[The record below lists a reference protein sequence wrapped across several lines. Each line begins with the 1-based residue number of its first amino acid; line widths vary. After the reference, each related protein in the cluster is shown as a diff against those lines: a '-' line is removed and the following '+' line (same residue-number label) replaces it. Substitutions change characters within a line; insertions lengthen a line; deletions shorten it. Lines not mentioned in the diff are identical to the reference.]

1 MKRVLIATWGN
12 PFQWEP
18 IWYRLDCESLGIED
32 CRSVELKNVSTLPVL
47 MKALRPHR
55 TIVLVLDTLTNLTLR
70 NDVKPKEVGSYE
82 GAVED
87 VQERVKWF
95 IENRVKPHLDEEDR
109 ALLDDVEVVILPGV
123 GEFDNV
129 SVEGDV
135 LDFYSVVLKV
145 LAERLPME
153 NTEVILDLTHGINFM
168 PVLTYRALKALLG
181 VLAYLYT
188 ARLYVVNSE
197 PFPQGQREWKEKI
210 KELSVLNMKLVEARE
225 LRPRPLYSTV
235 SDRPEWSAFISS
247 VTNGFPLAFA
257 TFYPSMKDVEAY
269 VEKGYQDFL
278 DAIEVCMK
286 PDPAGERKAHIF
298 RRKALSRDFRT
309 AVKLYYM
316 LRAFGTVFNGYPK
329 NEVTLDELFEISS
342 KLFAR
347 MPRIGIMVEN
357 QLCDLKR
364 LERGYYTYE
373 DGQLRFIKGVIDK
386 LSQRYIDKPLRP
398 LKDGRKITLGELM
411 RAMRVFSPSGGGK
424 NPVPEIRNFIAHSG
438 FEYNLVLVRYDGK
451 TLSWSYDL
459 KFNCRKVAEKY
470 LEEHKKGASGGEID
484 CPKVC
489 GGMDSTLS
497 DCSCDDKTV
506 LCFLIGAIQMKKSKG
521 VVC

>member
-1 MKRVLIATWGN
+1 MNRVLIATWGN

-18 IWYRLDCESLGIED
+18 IWYRLDCKSLGIED
-32 CRSVELKNVSTLPVL
+32 CQSVELRNVSTLPVL

-109 ALLDDVEVVILPGV
+109 ALLDDVEVVVLPGV

-145 LAERLPME
+145 LAERLPVE
-153 NTEVILDLTHGINFM
+153 DTEVILDLTHGINFM

-181 VLAYLYT
+181 ILAYLHT
-188 ARLYVVNSE
+188 VRLYVVNSE

-225 LRPRPLYSTV
+225 LRPRPLYSTI
-235 SDRPEWSAFISS
+235 SDRQEWSAFISS

-257 TFYPSMKDVEAY
+257 TFYPSTKDVEAY
-269 VEKGYQDFL
+269 VKKEYQDFL

-286 PDPAGERKAHIF
+286 PDAAGERKAHIL

-309 AVKLYYM
+309 AVKRYYM
-316 LRAFGTVFNGYPK
+316 LRVFGTVFNEYPK
-329 NEVTLDELFEISS
+329 KEVTLDELFDISS
-342 KLFAR
+342 KLFAK
-347 MPRIGIMVEN
+347 MPRIGIVVED
-357 QLCDLKR
+357 QLCELKN
-364 LERGYYTYE
+364 LQEWAVAE
-373 DGQLRFIKGVIDK
+373 L
-386 LSQRYIDKPLRP
+386 
-398 LKDGRKITLGELM
+398 GRKRSRVPGGLTGKRGIALGELY
-411 RAMRVFSPSGGGK
+411 RVRNQNFTSGGNSVNRNIK
-424 NPVPEIRNFIAHSG
+424 VRNFIAHSG
-438 FEYNLVLVRYDGK
+438 FE
-451 TLSWSYDL
+451 
-459 KFNCRKVAEKY
+459 FNTVSVKLEDTIRVKGGRAEKVFVFSY
-470 LEEHKKGASGGEID
+470 RDKGLASQ
-484 CPKVC
+484 
-489 GGMDSTLS
+489 
-497 DCSCDDKTV
+497 
-506 LCFLIGAIQMKKSKG
+506 LCVDALT
-521 VVC
+521 

>member
-18 IWYRLDCESLGIED
+18 IWYRLDCESLGIKD

-55 TIVLVLDTLTNLTLR
+55 AIVLVLDTLTNLTLR
-70 NDVKPKEVGSYE
+70 NDVKPKGVGSYE
-82 GAVED
+82 GVVED

-95 IENRVKPHLDEEDR
+95 IENRIKPHLDEEDR
-109 ALLDDVEVVILPGV
+109 ALLDDVEVVVLPGV

-145 LAERLPME
+145 LAERLPVGD
-153 NTEVILDLTHGINFM
+153 TEVILDLTHGVNFM

-210 KELSVLNMKLVEARE
+210 KELSVLNMKLVEALE

-257 TFYPSMKDVEAY
+257 TFYPSTKDVGAY

-278 DAIEVCMK
+278 DAIEVCIK

-316 LRAFGTVFNGYPK
+316 LRVFGTVFNGYPK
-329 NEVTLDELFEISS
+329 KEVTLDELFDISS
-342 KLFAR
+342 KLFAK
-347 MPRIGIMVEN
+347 MPRIGIVVED
-357 QLCDLKR
+357 QLCELKN
-364 LERGYYTYE
+364 LQGWAIAELGKKRGRIPKSLV
-373 DGQLRFIKGVIDK
+373 GKKGIV
-386 LSQRYIDKPLRP
+386 
-398 LKDGRKITLGELM
+398 LGELY
-411 RAMRVFSPSGGGK
+411 RVRNQNFTSGGNSVNRNIK
-424 NPVPEIRNFIAHSG
+424 VRNFIAHSG
-438 FEYNLVLVRYDGK
+438 FE
-451 TLSWSYDL
+451 
-459 KFNCRKVAEKY
+459 FNTVSVKLEDTIRVKGGRAEKVFVFSY
-470 LEEHKKGASGGEID
+470 RDKGLASQ
-484 CPKVC
+484 
-489 GGMDSTLS
+489 
-497 DCSCDDKTV
+497 
-506 LCFLIGAIQMKKSKG
+506 LCVDALTYRNQG